1 MVRFKP
7 RATGQPEPPAAEPS
21 PEPAAPVPPVPPVP
35 PVLQDRVE
43 LYQQALAF
51 AARVFTVVELA
62 ETERYHVR
70 DQLDRKSA
78 IVPQLIAQGL
88 ALADMKARRA
98 IYQRAREALTD
109 CAAILDILGERGTIE
124 PEALTPPREL
134 AHVLIQK
141 LFALIAAP
149 PRVW

>member
-1 MVRFKP
+1 MADTPVPFIVRFKP
-7 RATGQPEPPAAEPS
+7 RPAGEPEAPATEPRAEPV
-21 PEPAAPVPPVPPVP
+21 AP
-35 PVLQDRVE
+35 LRQDRVE
-43 LYQQALAF
+43 IYQQALAF
-51 AARVFTVVELA
+51 TAQVFTVIELA

-88 ALADMKARRA
+88 ALADMTARRA

-124 PEALTPPREL
+124 PEALTPAREL
-134 AHVLIQK
+134 AHLLIQK
-141 LFALIAAP
+141 LFALIAPP
-149 PRVW
+149 PRVR